1 MISFKKLF
9 AFTILGGAFATASFA
24 QETQTKVVDEV
35 VAQVNDS
42 VITLS
47 RVKREMKDI
56 VDADVQKGKSREEAQ
71 KYVDER
77 QGELIANLI
86 NEELIVQKAKDIGL
100 EKDIEA
106 TVNERVLEMMKQNN
120 LKTVEALY
128 AEMQRS
134 GVNPEDFKSSLRS
147 QVTKERVLQQDLQ
160 AKVYWGFSS
169 KELKDYYDKHKEKF
183 SKPEMVSVSELYL
196 GFAGRDENAVK
207 EKIKQLHDQ
216 LKAGADFDKLA
227 KENGDPG
234 IVTQGAGKAEQLH
247 VAELSPVLGKPLAGV
262 KVGGYT
268 EPFQAEQLGMII
280 LRVDKREAASNESV
294 FEENAV
300 RMALLNERFADEQ
313 KKYFAKLRSDAYIK
327 LGEAYRPLVS
337 PILFA
342 DERKD
347 KAN

>member
-9 AFTILGGAFATASFA
+9 ACGVLGGALASASFA
-24 QETQTKVVDEV
+24 QETQTRVVDEV

-56 VDADVQKGKSREEAQ
+56 VDADVQKGKNREEAQ

-86 NEELIVQKAKDIGL
+86 NEELILQKAKDIGL
-100 EKDIEA
+100 EKDIDA
-106 TVNERVLEMMKQNN
+106 AVNERVLDMMKQNN

-134 GVNPEDFKSSLRS
+134 GMNPEDFRSSLRS
-147 QVTKERVLQQDLQ
+147 QITRERVLQQDLQ
-160 AKVYWGFSS
+160 SKVYWGFSA
-169 KELKDYYDKHKEKF
+169 KELKDYYDKHRDKF
-183 SKPEMVSVSELYL
+183 TRPEMISVSELYL
-196 GFAGRDENAVK
+196 GFAGRDINAVK
-207 EKIKQLHDQ
+207 EKAKQLYDQ
-216 LKAGADFDKLA
+216 LKGGADFDKLA

-234 IVTQGAGKAEQLH
+234 IVTQGAGKAEHLH
-247 VAELSPVLGKPLAGV
+247 VAELSPVLGGPLTGL
-262 KVGGYT
+262 KVGEFT
-268 EPFQAEQLGMII
+268 QPFQAEELGMII
-280 LRVDKREAASNESV
+280 LKVDKREAASNESV

-300 RMALLNERFADEQ
+300 RMALLNERFGDEQ

>member
-1 MISFKKLF
+1 MISFKKFF
-9 AFTILGGAFATASFA
+9 AFTVLGGAFATAAFA
-24 QETQTKVVDEV
+24 QETQTRVVDEV

-71 KYVDER
+71 KYVNER

-100 EKDIEA
+100 EKDIDIA
-106 TVNERVLEMMKQNN
+106 VNERVIEMMKQNN

-128 AEMQRS
+128 AEMQRG
-134 GVNPEDFKSSLRS
+134 GVNPEEFKSSLRN
-147 QVTKERVLQQDLQ
+147 QLTRERVLQQDLQ

-169 KELKDYYDKHKEKF
+169 KELKDYYDKHRDKF
-183 SKPEMVSVSELYL
+183 TKPEMVSVSELYL

-207 EKIKQLHDQ
+207 EKAKQLYDQ